1 MIKISERLGRVEYAI
16 RDIILHAREYQKTGR
31 KIIYLNIGDPVAFDF
46 KTPAH
51 IKNALIDALN
61 HDNDYYTDSEGWPD
75 LRQSIVEKESGKKG
89 LDLTFEDVLVT
100 NGVSEGLDMVM
111 GSIVEEKDEI
121 LLPGPY
127 YPPYSSYAKFYGG
140 NIVEFKILNDG
151 TPDIDDIRK
160 KITGKSKA
168 ICLINPSNPT
178 GEVFDLKSLKSI
190 VDVASENNLYI
201 ICDEIYDEIVFDN
214 AFSCVGNVAKDA
226 PVVLLNGFSKT
237 YSMTGLRCG
246 YICMN
251 NSSRQLDSLRRNIF
265 KLARV
270 RIASNFPV
278 QIAANA
284 ALNGPQ
290 DHIMKMRQK
299 LQSRRDL
306 VVKRLGE
313 IDGVHCKKPKGAFY
327 VFPQIDLQNRW
338 KSDLEFVIEM
348 LNSTGVLTV
357 HGSGFGVNGSNHF
370 RVVYLPH
377 ESILEEAMDKID
389 VFLKKKL

>member
-1 MIKISERLGRVEYAI
+1 LIKISERLGRVEYAI
-16 RDIILHAREYQKTGR
+16 RDIILHAREYQKTGK

-61 HDNDYYTDSEGWPD
+61 HDNDYYTDSEGWLD
-75 LRQSIVEKESGKKG
+75 LRQSIVEKECRKKG

-111 GSIVEEKDEI
+111 GSIIEEKDEV

-140 NIVEFKILNDG
+140 NMVEFKILDDG

-160 KITGKSKA
+160 KITARSKA

-190 VDVASENNLYI
+190 VDVASENNLCI

-214 AFSCVGNVAKDA
+214 AFSCIGNVAKDA

-290 DHIMKMRQK
+290 DHILQMRQK

-306 VVKRLGE
+306 VVKRLDE

-327 VFPQIDLQNRW
+327 VFPKIDLQNRW

-348 LNSTGVLTV
+348 LNLTCVLTV
-357 HGSGFGVNGSNHF
+357 HGSGFGSNGSNHF
-370 RVVYLPH
+370 RIVYLPQEH
-377 ESILEEAMDKID
+377 ILEEAMDKID
-389 VFLKKKL
+389 LFCKKKL

>member
-16 RDIILHAREYQKTGR
+16 RDIILHAREYQKTGK

-46 KTPAH
+46 KTPIH

-61 HDNDYYTDSEGWPD
+61 HDSDYYTDSEGWLD

-89 LDLTFEDVLVT
+89 LDLAFEDVLVT

-111 GSIVEEKDEI
+111 GSIIEEKDEV

-140 NIVEFKILNDG
+140 NMVEFKILDDG

-160 KITGKSKA
+160 KITGRSKA
-168 ICLINPSNPT
+168 ICLINPNNPT
-178 GEVFDLKSLKSI
+178 GEVFDEKSLKSI

-201 ICDEIYDEIVFDN
+201 ICDEIYDEIAFDN
-214 AFSCVGNVAKDA
+214 AFSCIGSVAKDA

-246 YICMN
+246 YVCMN
-251 NSSRQLDSLRRNIF
+251 SSSRQLDSLRHNIF

-290 DHIMKMRQK
+290 DHIAQMRQK
-299 LQSRRDL
+299 LQIRRDL
-306 VVKRLGE
+306 VVKRLDE

-327 VFPQIDLQNRW
+327 VFPKIDLQNRW
-338 KSDLEFVIEM
+338 KSDMEFVIEM

-357 HGSGFGVNGSNHF
+357 HGSGFGINGSNHF
-370 RVVYLPH
+370 RIVYLPQ
-377 ESILEEAMDKID
+377 ENVLEEAMDKIEL
-389 VFLKKKL
+389 FLKKKP

>member
-1 MIKISERLGRVEYAI
+1 
-16 RDIILHAREYQKTGR
+16 
-31 KIIYLNIGDPVAFDF
+31 
-46 KTPAH
+46 
-51 IKNALIDALN
+51 
-61 HDNDYYTDSEGWPD
+61 
-75 LRQSIVEKESGKKG
+75 
-89 LDLTFEDVLVT
+89 
-100 NGVSEGLDMVM
+100 
-111 GSIVEEKDEI
+111 

-140 NIVEFKILNDG
+140 NTVEFKILNDG

-160 KITGKSKA
+160 KITGRSKA

-178 GEVFDLKSLKSI
+178 GEVFDFKSLKSI
-190 VDVASENNLYI
+190 VDIASENNLYI

-214 AFSCVGNVAKDA
+214 AFSCIGNVAKDA

-251 NSSRQLDSLRRNIF
+251 NSSRQLDSLRHNIF

-357 HGSGFGVNGSNHF
+357 HGSGFGINGSNHF

-389 VFLKKKL
+389 IFLKKKIVN

>member
-160 KITGKSKA
+160 KITGRSKA

-201 ICDEIYDEIVFDN
+201 ICDEIYDEIVFDD

-251 NSSRQLDSLRRNIF
+251 NSSRQLDSLRHNIF

-338 KSDLEFVIEM
+338 KSDLEFVVEM

-357 HGSGFGVNGSNHF
+357 HGSGFGINGSNHF

-389 VFLKKKL
+389 IFLKKKL